1 MDTVSNSNHT
11 NILEPSRERLI
22 LQIPRDPEFM
32 ALFAAKVFRSLPT
45 LTWTTVRL
53 ETNTLGP
60 VLGLAFL
67 SPVSELL
74 GQPQVARGD

>member
-1 MDTVSNSNHT
+1 
-11 NILEPSRERLI
+11 
-22 LQIPRDPEFM
+22 M
-32 ALFAAKVFRSLPT
+32 ALFAAKVFRSPPT

-67 SPVSELL
+67 PVSELL
-74 GQPQVARGD
+74 DQPQVSQGGQITLG